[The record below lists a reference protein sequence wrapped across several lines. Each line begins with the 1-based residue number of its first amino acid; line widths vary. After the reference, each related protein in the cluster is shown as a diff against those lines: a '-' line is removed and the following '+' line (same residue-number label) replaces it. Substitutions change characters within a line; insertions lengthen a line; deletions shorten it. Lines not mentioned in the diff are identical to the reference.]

1 MVAAGQIRVPLAL
14 VAEENDRSVRKAGD
28 NSMRSSA
35 AAQVSDVSGDKS
47 GDKKDENLH
56 PF

>member
-35 AAQVSDVSGDKS
+35 AARSATCRVTRRMRTYTHSRFSS
-47 GDKKDENLH
+47 
-56 PF
+56 